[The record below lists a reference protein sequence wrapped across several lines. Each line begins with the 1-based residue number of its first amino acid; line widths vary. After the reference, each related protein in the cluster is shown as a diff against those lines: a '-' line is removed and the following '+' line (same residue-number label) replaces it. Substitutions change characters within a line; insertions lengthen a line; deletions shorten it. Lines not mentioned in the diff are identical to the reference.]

1 VAKPHEILQS
11 YWGYDQFRPLQED
24 IIGSILAGKDTLALL
39 PTGGGKSLCFQVPGL
54 VLPGLT
60 LVISPLIALMRDQ
73 VEQLNRRHI
82 PATYINSSLSRSE
95 IDRKLQMAMDGKY
108 KFLYLAPE
116 RIETE
121 MFLARLGRMQ
131 VSLVAIDEAHC
142 ISQWGYDFRP
152 SYLRIAVLRTHLPK
166 VPFAA
171 FTATAPPLVRADILQ
186 KLELQQPAV
195 FTQSF
200 RRSNLSYRVI
210 AADNVAERILRF
222 TQNIQGAGVIYAR
235 TRKRV
240 QSIADYLKREGISAA
255 AYHGGLPAAERDRVQ
270 TEWINNGLRVIAATN
285 AFGMGIDKPDVRF
298 VLHYNMPGDLE
309 SYYQEAGRAGR
320 DGQPCLAACFHNA
333 ADLEELRKWVKEKYP
348 TWEQL
353 CVHYDVLCNHFG
365 IAIGA
370 APDQDFPLDI
380 TAIAKTFQVHPI
392 HFHNSLR
399 LLDTE
404 GILSLNERAEDF
416 AYLMVTVQPHY
427 LLDYKQR
434 YPAKAE
440 LIDHILRS
448 LGGGVYSDSVSFRLK
463 PWTLALGL
471 DEAALKQQLDQLAVR
486 GVIAW
491 HAPTTSPTIRF
502 TRARLRLTREELQWD
517 KYIFLNKQALERL
530 AQVEEYLD
538 VPGTGCRS
546 RFLETYFGE
555 VAEKDCGVCDVCR
568 AAAVGPL
575 DQQLIAAIRADVF
588 ERIGAGD
595 QDIPALIERLHSG
608 TRPQRLEVIRML
620 LDAGQL
626 LRAGTQTIRKP

>member
-1 VAKPHEILQS
+1 MADPHEILHQ
-11 YWGYDQFRPLQED
+11 YWGYDQFRPMQED
-24 IIGSILAGKDTLALL
+24 IIRAILDGKDTLALL
-39 PTGGGKSLCFQVPGL
+39 PTGGGKSLCFQVPGM
-54 VLPGLT
+54 VLDGLT

-82 PATYINSSLSRSE
+82 PATFINSSLSRSE

-121 MFLARLGRMQ
+121 IFLARLPRMN

-152 SYLRIAVLRTHLPK
+152 SYLRIAVLRTHLPR

-171 FTATAPPLVRADILQ
+171 FTATAPPEVRADILTHLQ
-186 KLELQQPAV
+186 LQQPAV

-210 AADNVAERILRF
+210 QADNVAERILRAI
-222 TQNIQGAGVIYAR
+222 QNVPGAGVVYAR

-240 QSIADYLKREGISAA
+240 QTIADYLQREGIASA
-255 AYHGGLPAAERDRVQ
+255 AYHGGLPAAERNRVQ
-270 TEWINNGLRVIAATN
+270 TAWINNELRVIAATN

-320 DGQPCLAACFHNA
+320 DGKPCIAACFHNQ
-333 ADLEELRKWVKEKYP
+333 ADLEELRKWVAEKYP

-353 CVHYDVLCNHFG
+353 NTHYDVLCNHFG

-370 APDQDFPLDI
+370 FPDEDFPLDI
-380 TAIAKTFQVHPI
+380 TAISKTFHVHPI

-416 AYLMVTVQPHY
+416 AYLMVTVQPDY
-427 LLDYKQR
+427 LLDFKR
-434 YPAKAE
+434 RFPDKAD

-448 LGGGVYSDSVSFRLK
+448 LGGEVYSDTVSFRLK
-463 PWTLALGL
+463 AWTAALGM
-471 DEAALKQQLDQLAVR
+471 EEEPLKQQLDQLAKR
-486 GVIAW
+486 GVVAW
-491 HAPTTSPTIRF
+491 HAPTSSPTVRF
-502 TRARLRLTREELQWD
+502 TRARLRLTREELKWD
-517 KYIFLNKQALERL
+517 KYIFLQKQALERL
-530 AQVEEYLD
+530 VQVEAYLD
-538 VPGTGCRS
+538 VPGKACRS
-546 RFLETYFGE
+546 GFLESYFGE
-555 VAEKDCGVCDVCR
+555 TPEKPCGICDVCR
-568 AAAVGPL
+568 AAAAGPL
-575 DQQLIAAIRADVF
+575 DQARITAISKEILSLVGPDEQDIAALV
-588 ERIGAGD
+588 
-595 QDIPALIERLHSG
+595 ERLKEG
-608 TRPQRLEVIRML
+608 TRPQRLEVIRMM
-620 LDAGQL
+620 LDAEQL
-626 LRAGTQTIRKP
+626 VRTSTTCLRRG